1 MYMTLTLTS
10 VLGGADAVDHHLL
23 LWGWHGG
30 QGRYNK
36 LSQSETGYIF
46 VEQESDYCWALS
58 IPNLYLK
65 DFLQAVKIFQTKKC
79 GLQILHK
86 YQKHTYMLMYTCIY
100 IYLGMTKFH
109 KYQNTLRSCSSS
121 PLYSIVMVITPND
134 PLFSMAA
141 FRDTHTYFSMD
152 TGSGVPCRR
161 TVMTLEMVLM
171 VAGVNWLSFRM
182 WSNRPTIPRS
192 RISWKLLLW
201 SL

>member
-1 MYMTLTLTS
+1 MYITQTLTG
-10 VLGGADAVDHHLL
+10 VLGGADAVNHHLL

-46 VEQESDYCWALS
+46 VEQEYDYCWALS

-65 DFLQAVKIFQTKKC
+65 DFFRAMYIFQTKKF
-79 GLQILHK
+79 GTSNTSQMSKAYILFVYK
-86 YQKHTYMLMYTCIY
+86 CILIWIWLNYTNTKQTKELFIPSS
-100 IYLGMTKFH
+100 LNKFH
-109 KYQNTLRSCSSS
+109 FPNNFL
-121 PLYSIVMVITPND
+121 LSIAT
-134 PLFSMAA
+134 
-141 FRDTHTYFSMD
+141 FRDTQTYFSMD

-201 SL
+201 SLQ